1 MSSLEKR
8 ITKHGHTY
16 ILRFRDNSGRQH
28 SKSLKTSLHSMAKKI
43 QAKVDADLAAER
55 WGLKDI
61 LKRITLQDYRRLYI
75 EQYSAVNKA
84 PRTVTLD
91 NGALKILERYLGDR
105 VLGEITSFMLE
116 RFKLDRTKNVK
127 PVTLNIELRHL
138 KAAFNKAKEWG
149 YISENPFNKVQQ
161 LKIASSNLPKFLS
174 KEQIKAFMSVID
186 NHVHFALFSF
196 YIGTGCR
203 RSEALNLRWS
213 DIDFENNTVIF
224 RITKSGKARVV
235 PLRKKLISLLLDFPS
250 SEESLFPFE
259 SSYVSR
265 LFKKYAH
272 NANLPPE
279 LKLHSL
285 RHTFL
290 TYAVST
296 SKNLRGVQT
305 LAGHS
310 SVTVTEGYTHLLPE
324 ELRSIVENLPY

>member
-1 MSSLEKR
+1 
-8 ITKHGHTY
+8 
-16 ILRFRDNSGRQH
+16 
-28 SKSLKTSLHSMAKKI
+28 
-43 QAKVDADLAAER
+43 
-55 WGLKDI
+55 
-61 LKRITLQDYRRLYI
+61 
-75 EQYSAVNKA
+75 
-84 PRTVTLD
+84 
-91 NGALKILERYLGDR
+91 
-105 VLGEITSFMLE
+105 
-116 RFKLDRTKNVK
+116 
-127 PVTLNIELRHL
+127 
-138 KAAFNKAKEWG
+138 
-149 YISENPFNKVQQ
+149 
-161 LKIASSNLPKFLS
+161 
-174 KEQIKAFMSVID
+174 MSVID
-186 NHVHFALFSF
+186 NHVHFVLFSF

-235 PLRKKLISLLLDFPS
+235 PMRKKLISLLLDFPS
-250 SEESLFPFE
+250 SEERLFPCE